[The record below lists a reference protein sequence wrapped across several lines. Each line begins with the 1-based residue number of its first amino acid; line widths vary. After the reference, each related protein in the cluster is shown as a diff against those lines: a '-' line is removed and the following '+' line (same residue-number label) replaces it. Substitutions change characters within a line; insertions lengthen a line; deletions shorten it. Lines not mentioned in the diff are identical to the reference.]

1 MAASNFKVTGF
12 ASGGAFGESYEE
24 DERIRREVGMK
35 LNHLNL
41 TVSDVL
47 GTYGLLEKHFGM
59 RGFSG
64 MKPTAAV
71 AFMSDD
77 NGMVLSLFRAS
88 KGADVK
94 YPSGFHIG
102 FVQESE
108 ERVNEINQ
116 RLREDGFNVPA
127 PSRMHGSWTFYF
139 DAPGGFMVEVLC

>member
-1 MAASNFKVTGF
+1 
-12 ASGGAFGESYEE
+12 
-24 DERIRREVGMK
+24 MK

-59 RGFSG
+59 KGFSG
-64 MKPTAAV
+64 MKPTAAL

-88 KGADVK
+88 KGADVR

-108 ERVNEINQ
+108 ERVTEINQ
-116 RLREDGFNVPA
+116 RLREMASMCRNRAACTARGRFTSTLPA
-127 PSRMHGSWTFYF
+127 ASWSKCCVRRRLV
-139 DAPGGFMVEVLC
+139 AEVL